1 MRTPFSLSPN
11 PILMYTPPGLL
22 GALEKI
28 RFMISE
34 RQGLALIL
42 GDNGIGKSTVLRYLE
57 AEYSAEGYR
66 TALLNQTEFPSPYA
80 LLKAICA
87 EFNIDAK
94 RSQVAQHKALEEY
107 LVTEFKAGRT
117 VILFIDE
124 GQRLDAEAL
133 EIIRALLN
141 FETTEDKLLQI
152 VIAGT
157 LELRDRI
164 MAKRN
169 KALRS
174 RVFAPC
180 ILSVMMPDEIANM
193 LDFRCARAGIANPF
207 DQECTRRIASLS
219 GGVPRTALLI
229 CAHAWNISKRLN
241 LPNVPV
247 ELVQAASEEATVQ
260 PAAGEA
266 EVVSV
271 A

>member
-11 PILMYTPPGLL
+11 PVLMYTPPALL

-28 RFMISE
+28 RFMIAE

-57 AEYSAEGYR
+57 AEYSAEGYK

-87 EFNIDAK
+87 EFHIDAK

-107 LVTEFKAGRT
+107 LLAEFKEGRT

-124 GQRLDAEAL
+124 GQRLNANEL
-133 EIIRALLN
+133 EVIRALLN
-141 FETTEDKLLQI
+141 FETYEHKLLQI
-152 VIAGT
+152 VLAGT
-157 LELRDRI
+157 LDLRDRI

-180 ILSVMMPDEIANM
+180 LLNVMMPDEIAGM
-193 LDFRCARAGIANPF
+193 IEFRCGRAGIPNPF
-207 DQECTRRIASLS
+207 DEECTNKIASLS
-219 GGVPRTALLI
+219 GGIPRAALLI
-229 CAHAWNISKRLN
+229 CAHAWNLAKRLR
-241 LPNVPV
+241 LSKVPP
-247 ELVQAASEEATVQ
+247 ELIQAANEESTVV
-260 PAAGEA
+260 AVTVEA
-266 EVVSV
+266 EAVT